1 MLSERSERDNKGF
14 VKMAVFEVGRV
25 CMKIAGRDARK
36 KCVVVDVLDN
46 TYVIIDGETRR
57 RKCNIL
63 HLEPLNLA
71 VGIKANAGNE
81 EVVKA
86 LKEEGIV
93 CDAKKESKKQAQ
105 ARPKK
110 QKAKKKTAAPA
121 KKVKAEAKP
130 AEKKEVK
137 AEAKPKAA
145 KKKE

>member
-1 MLSERSERDNKGF
+1 
-14 VKMAVFEVGRV
+14 MAVFEVGRV

-36 KCVVVDVLDN
+36 KCVVVDILDN
-46 TYVIIDGETRR
+46 TYVMIDGETRR
-57 RKCNIL
+57 RKCNIM

-71 VGIKANAGNE
+71 VAINANASNE
-81 EVVKA
+81 DVVKA

-93 CDAKKESKKQAQ
+93 CDMKKDSKKQPQ

-130 AEKKEVK
+130 AEKKE
-137 AEAKPKAA
+137 ATPKAA